1 MDVYF
6 YASYEIVRD
15 LNCRQRHKLT
25 GTGGEEISYYIGENK
40 EAKCNQMTW
49 LVEAKRLDHSLFIQT
64 WGNLLPNQATQEEIA
79 KCNTK
84 NRLIIYSGDNL
95 NHVRVVCPALKSDSL
110 IDSMQIFS
118 EDWMKSSTMPTK

>member
-15 LNCRQRHKLT
+15 SNCRQRHKLT
-25 GTGGEEISYYIGENK
+25 GSGGEENSYFNVKNYDSS
-40 EAKCNQMTW
+40 CNDMAW

-64 WGNLLPNQATQEEIA
+64 WGNILPLQPTPEELA
-79 KCNTK
+79 KCQTK
-84 NRLIIYSGDNL
+84 NRLIVYSGDSLSN
-95 NHVRVVCPALKSDSL
+95 VRVICPAIKSESHHE
-110 IDSMQIFS
+110 SMQIFS